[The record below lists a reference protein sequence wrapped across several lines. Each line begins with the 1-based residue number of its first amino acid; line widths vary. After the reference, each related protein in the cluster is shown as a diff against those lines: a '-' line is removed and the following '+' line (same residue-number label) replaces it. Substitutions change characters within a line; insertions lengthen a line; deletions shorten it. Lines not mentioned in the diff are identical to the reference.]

1 MQQEERKKILEKI
14 RKLLKLQDS
23 ANKVGSKGEA
33 YAAAQG
39 VHRLLTQ
46 YNLCLSDIQDLDGE
60 EEVNLK
66 ITESQGISYRDKY
79 GTWRNDLLRVI
90 SEYNFC
96 QTLINTYL
104 RKVWIVG
111 EEQNVVVVKNLYDY
125 LVKAFQQ
132 LAKDAYSVWAR
143 EQQEKNLI
151 IALAPVLEILE
162 SSGEKKKYL
171 RSYYKGAVYGLM
183 EQYESMQ
190 QTSEETALVVTH
202 NKAIDDF
209 LQNDKT
215 YSGKT
220 CYHRSTKEEFNPQAY
235 MSGKKDG
242 RNISLVPQV
251 KGNVQQ
257 QIENRL

>member
-1 MQQEERKKILEKI
+1 MTNEDRNKILEKI

-46 YNLCLSDIQDLDGE
+46 YNLSLADLSDLEDEPD
-60 EEVNLK
+60 LK
-66 ITESQGISYRDKY
+66 IIKSPGFSYRDNY
-79 GTWRNDLLRVI
+79 GTWKNDLLTVI
-90 SEYNFC
+90 CSYNFC
-96 QTLINTYL
+96 KSLINTYL

-111 EEQNVVVVKNLYDY
+111 EEQNVAVVKNLHEY
-125 LVKAFQQ
+125 LVKAFQG
-132 LAKDAYSVWAR
+132 LAKDAYMAWAK
-143 EQQEKNLI
+143 EEQEKNYITSLI
-151 IALAPVLEILE
+151 VMLKYLEYL
-162 SSGEKKKYL
+162 GEKKRYF
-171 RSYYKGAVYGLM
+171 RSYFKGAVYGLNK
-183 EQYESMQ
+183 QYESMQ
-190 QTSEETALVVTH
+190 LTSEETALVVTH
-202 NKAIDDF
+202 NKAIDDW
-209 LQNDKT
+209 LQNDKS

-220 CYHRSTKEEFNPQAY
+220 CYHRSTNEKINYQAY

-242 RNISLVPQV
+242 RNISLAPQV